1 MAASYALVN
10 FSVWFHEK
18 FIQFMFGVITEN
30 SDVSF
35 TACAPT
41 PSVLRMYTSHTVLAT
56 SLQKPSFAHFIPPK
70 HSPSWAARSM
80 PSPHQ
85 ASPSPPGWQGTAF
98 RSAGRHVEGMG
109 SWLVRTA
116 PTLLSR
122 VQEKDLVMYSHC
134 SLMFPYQHSTY
145 ACIVTHFWTSSLSS
159 SDCPCN

>member
-18 FIQFMFGVITEN
+18 FVQFMFGVITEN

-35 TACAPT
+35 SACSPT
-41 PSVLRMYTSHTVLAT
+41 PSVLCTLHTLLAT
-56 SLQKPSFAHFIPPK
+56 NLQKPSFAHFILPK

-80 PSPHQ
+80 PSPHP
-85 ASPSPPGWQGTAF
+85 ASPSPPGWQGMPF

-116 PTLLSR
+116 PTLLSC
-122 VQEKDLVMYSHC
+122 VQGKDSVMCNHS
-134 SLMFPYQHSTY
+134 SLMFPCQHSTY
-145 ACIVTHFWTSSLSS
+145 ESVVTDFWTSLLSKF
-159 SDCPCN
+159 